1 MEMPTYEFRCPKC
14 NENFSITL
22 RLKEYEEK
30 NYSCPKC
37 GEKKLEQLITPFL
50 TKTSKK
56 S

>member
-1 MEMPTYEFRCPKC
+1 MPTYEFHCPKC
-14 NENFSITL
+14 NENVTLTL

-30 NYSCPKC
+30 SYSCPKC
-37 GEKKLEQLITPFL
+37 GEKNLKQVVTHFL